1 MAVKHDII
9 TIKWSTW
16 LGWQLESNW
25 TRPFI
30 FAIYAIAKPIAA
42 SLILVVMFTIIS
54 YVGGQDSPENFNYM
68 YIGNAFYMYVG
79 QLLWGVTWIIHD
91 DREHYR
97 TIKYLY
103 VSPANYFVY
112 ILGRTISKI
121 AITTF
126 AVIITLAFG
135 ALFLGVPLNPF
146 GIDWLLFIPVLVI
159 GLLCIMAFGL
169 ALAGLSFLTAKHS
182 MGMNEGVAG
191 VFYLF
196 CGVIFP
202 LSALPGWGIAFA
214 KILPVTYWMDL
225 LRVSLGAGAG
235 VDAALSGTSVGY
247 SIIVLIISA
256 IGFAL
261 FSIGVFKLSDYFA
274 RRKGLID
281 MTTAY

>member
-214 KILPVTYWMDL
+214 KILPVTYWIDL